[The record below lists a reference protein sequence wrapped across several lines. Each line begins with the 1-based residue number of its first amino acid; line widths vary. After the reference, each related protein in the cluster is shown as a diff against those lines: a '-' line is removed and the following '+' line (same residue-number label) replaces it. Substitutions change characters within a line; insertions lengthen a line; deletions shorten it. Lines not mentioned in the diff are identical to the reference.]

1 MFTTRV
7 SLVLQRPEVS
17 AVLAAQ
23 NFKSHHQMRDF
34 TPQKLFV
41 ITLKAGL
48 WGREAKQGL
57 NFDTANLDVFVLI
70 KDEVQTVSEFCHL
83 LWSPSC
89 ISVQNII
96 RQTYMHIHLH
106 TSHDILIIRVFLKLV
121 VASLS
126 RWMYN
131 LIINFQYDHSL
142 FILSYSGILIY
153 LH

>member
-48 WGREAKQGL
+48 LGREAKQGL

-70 KDEVQTVSEFCHL
+70 KDEVQTV
-83 LWSPSC
+83 
-89 ISVQNII
+89 
-96 RQTYMHIHLH
+96 
-106 TSHDILIIRVFLKLV
+106 
-121 VASLS
+121 
-126 RWMYN
+126 
-131 LIINFQYDHSL
+131 
-142 FILSYSGILIY
+142 
-153 LH
+153 